1 VVADENAAWQH
12 VGLDLF
18 MMGLAASQ
26 ERTESEW
33 HELIE
38 SCGMKIEGIY
48 TKGEGNE
55 SLIEVVL
62 P

>member
-1 VVADENAAWQH
+1 VVADVNAAWQH

-26 ERTESEW
+26 ERTELEW
-33 HELIE
+33 HELIR
-38 SCGMKIEGIY
+38 SCGLQIEGIY